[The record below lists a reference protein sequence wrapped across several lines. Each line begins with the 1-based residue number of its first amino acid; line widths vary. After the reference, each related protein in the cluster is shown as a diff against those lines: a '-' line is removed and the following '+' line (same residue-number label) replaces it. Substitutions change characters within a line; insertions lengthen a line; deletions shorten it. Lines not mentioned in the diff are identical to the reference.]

1 MGSATFIIAAAVLL
15 AAVLLVRGSAS
26 VRASWYLRMRCRAR
40 RAGRRVALTFDDG
53 PDPQRTP
60 AVLDLLARQGVRAT
74 FFVVGA
80 RAEAHPELVRRMA
93 TEGHVVGNHSYT
105 HSWRFPL
112 RSLGRTMEEL
122 RRTGEVL
129 HRITGRQPRLF
140 RPPFGVTNPTIA
152 RAVRRLGLDPVGWS
166 IRSLDTMG
174 QSPERVAARILRR
187 LHPGAVILLH
197 DRCAGSERLVR
208 LLVEG
213 LRSRGLEP
221 VTLPELFDI
230 EAYEKTR

>member
-40 RAGRRVALTFDDG
+40 GTGRRVALTFDDG

-93 TEGHVVGNHSYT
+93 AEGHVVGNHSYT

-112 RSLGRTMEEL
+112 RSLGRTVEEL

-197 DRCAGSERLVR
+197 DRCAGSERLVG

>member
-53 PDPQRTP
+53 PDLQRTP

-80 RAEAHPELVRRMA
+80 RAEAHPELVRRMVA
-93 TEGHVVGNHSYT
+93 EGHVVGNHSYT

-112 RSLGRTMEEL
+112 RSLGRTMEVL
-122 RRTGEVL
+122 CRTAEVL

-197 DRCAGSERLVR
+197 DRCAGSERLIG

>member
-112 RSLGRTMEEL
+112 RSLGRTVEEL

-197 DRCAGSERLVR
+197 DRCAGSERLVG

-213 LRSRGLEP
+213 LRNRGLEP

>member
-40 RAGRRVALTFDDG
+40 GAGRRVALTFDDG

-93 TEGHVVGNHSYT
+93 AEGHVVGNHSYT

-112 RSLGRTMEEL
+112 RSLGRTVEEL

-197 DRCAGSERLVR
+197 DRCAGSERLVG

>member
-53 PDPQRTP
+53 PDLQRTP

-80 RAEAHPELVRRMA
+80 RAEAHPELVRRMVA
-93 TEGHVVGNHSYT
+93 EGHVVGNHSYT

-112 RSLGRTMEEL
+112 RSLGRTVEEL

-197 DRCAGSERLVR
+197 DRCAGSERLVG

>member
-197 DRCAGSERLVR
+197 DRCAGSERLIG

>member
-15 AAVLLVRGSAS
+15 VAVLLVRGSAS

-197 DRCAGSERLVR
+197 DRCAGSERLVG

>member
-40 RAGRRVALTFDDG
+40 GAGRRVALTFDDG

-93 TEGHVVGNHSYT
+93 AEGHVVGNHSYT

-112 RSLGRTMEEL
+112 HSLGRTMEEL

-197 DRCAGSERLVR
+197 DRCAGSERLVG

-230 EAYEKTR
+230 KAYEKTR

>member
-40 RAGRRVALTFDDG
+40 RAERRVALTFDDG

-197 DRCAGSERLVR
+197 DRCAGSERLVG

>member
-1 MGSATFIIAAAVLL
+1 MGSATFIIAATVLL

-80 RAEAHPELVRRMA
+80 RAEAHPELVRRMVA
-93 TEGHVVGNHSYT
+93 EGHVVGNHSYT

-112 RSLGRTMEEL
+112 RSLGRTVEEL

-197 DRCAGSERLVR
+197 DRCAGSERLVG

>member
-26 VRASWYLRMRCRAR
+26 VRASWYLRMRSRAR

-80 RAEAHPELVRRMA
+80 RAEAHPELVRRMVA
-93 TEGHVVGNHSYT
+93 EGHVVGNHSYT

-112 RSLGRTMEEL
+112 RSLGRTVEEL

-129 HRITGRQPRLF
+129 HRITGQQPRLF

-197 DRCAGSERLVR
+197 DRCAGSERLIG

>member
-1 MGSATFIIAAAVLL
+1 MGSATFIIAATVLL

-112 RSLGRTMEEL
+112 RSLGRTVEEL

-197 DRCAGSERLVR
+197 DRCAGSERLVG

>member
-140 RPPFGVTNPTIA
+140 RPPFGVTNPSIA

-197 DRCAGSERLVR
+197 DRCAGSERLVG

>member
-1 MGSATFIIAAAVLL
+1 MGSATFIIAAAMLL

-80 RAEAHPELVRRMA
+80 RAEAHPELVRRMVA
-93 TEGHVVGNHSYT
+93 EGHVVGNHSYT

-112 RSLGRTMEEL
+112 RSLDRTMEEL
-122 RRTGEVL
+122 CRTGEVL
-129 HRITGRQPRLF
+129 HRITGLRPRLF

-197 DRCAGSERLVR
+197 DRCAGSERLVG

>member
-53 PDPQRTP
+53 PDPQRTS

-80 RAEAHPELVRRMA
+80 RAEAHPELVRRMVA
-93 TEGHVVGNHSYT
+93 EGHVVGNHSYT

-112 RSLGRTMEEL
+112 RSLGRTVEEL

-197 DRCAGSERLVR
+197 DRCAGSERLIG

>member
-80 RAEAHPELVRRMA
+80 RAEAHPELVRRMVA
-93 TEGHVVGNHSYT
+93 EGHVVGNHSYT

-112 RSLGRTMEEL
+112 RSLDRTMEEL
-122 RRTGEVL
+122 CRTGEVL

-197 DRCAGSERLVR
+197 DRCAGSERLVG

>member
-80 RAEAHPELVRRMA
+80 RAEAHPELVRRMVA
-93 TEGHVVGNHSYT
+93 EGHVVGNHSYT

-197 DRCAGSERLVR
+197 DRCAGSERLIG

>member
-112 RSLGRTMEEL
+112 RSLGRTVEEL

-152 RAVRRLGLDPVGWS
+152 RAVRRLGLDPMGWS

-197 DRCAGSERLVR
+197 DRCAGSERLVG

>member
-26 VRASWYLRMRCRAR
+26 VRVSWYLRMRCRAR
-40 RAGRRVALTFDDG
+40 GAERRVALTFDDG

-80 RAEAHPELVRRMA
+80 RAEAHPELVRRMVA
-93 TEGHVVGNHSYT
+93 EGHVVGNHSYT

-112 RSLGRTMEEL
+112 RSLGRTVEEL

-197 DRCAGSERLVR
+197 DRCAGSERLVG

>member
-80 RAEAHPELVRRMA
+80 RAEAHPELVRRMVA
-93 TEGHVVGNHSYT
+93 EGHVVGNHSYT

-112 RSLGRTMEEL
+112 HSLGRTMEEL
-122 RRTGEVL
+122 CRTGEVL

-197 DRCAGSERLVR
+197 DRCAGSERLVG

>member
-112 RSLGRTMEEL
+112 RSLDRTMEEL
-122 RRTGEVL
+122 CRTGEVL

-197 DRCAGSERLVR
+197 DRCAGSERLVG

>member
-40 RAGRRVALTFDDG
+40 GAGRRVALTFDDG

-60 AVLDLLARQGVRAT
+60 AMLDLLARQGVRAT

-93 TEGHVVGNHSYT
+93 AEGHVVGNHSYT

-129 HRITGRQPRLF
+129 QRITGLRPRLF

-197 DRCAGSERLVR
+197 DRCAGSERLVG

>member
-53 PDPQRTP
+53 PDLQRTP

-80 RAEAHPELVRRMA
+80 RAEAHPELVRRMVA
-93 TEGHVVGNHSYT
+93 EGHVVGNHSYT

-197 DRCAGSERLVR
+197 DRCAGSERLVG

>member
-15 AAVLLVRGSAS
+15 AAVLVVRGSAS

-40 RAGRRVALTFDDG
+40 GTGRRVALTFDDG

-93 TEGHVVGNHSYT
+93 AEGHVVGNHSYT

-129 HRITGRQPRLF
+129 HRITGLQPRLF

-174 QSPERVAARILRR
+174 RSPERVAARILRH

-197 DRCAGSERLVR
+197 DRCAGSERLVG

>member
-15 AAVLLVRGSAS
+15 VAVLLVRGSAS

-40 RAGRRVALTFDDG
+40 GAGRRVALTFDDG

-93 TEGHVVGNHSYT
+93 AEGHVVGNHSYT

-112 RSLGRTMEEL
+112 RSLGRTVEEL

-129 HRITGRQPRLF
+129 HRITGLRPRLF

-197 DRCAGSERLVR
+197 DRCAGSERLVG

-213 LRSRGLEP
+213 LRSRDLEP

>member
-1 MGSATFIIAAAVLL
+1 MDSATFIIAAAVLL

-112 RSLGRTMEEL
+112 RSLGRTVEEL

-197 DRCAGSERLVR
+197 DRCAGSERLVG

>member
-1 MGSATFIIAAAVLL
+1 MGSAMFIIAAAVLL

-40 RAGRRVALTFDDG
+40 GAERRVALTFDDG
-53 PDPQRTP
+53 PDLQRTP

-80 RAEAHPELVRRMA
+80 QAEAHPELVRRMA
-93 TEGHVVGNHSYT
+93 AEGHVVGNHSYT

-112 RSLGRTMEEL
+112 RSLGRTVEEL

-129 HRITGRQPRLF
+129 HRITGLRPRLF

-197 DRCAGSERLVR
+197 DRCAGSERLVG

>member
-26 VRASWYLRMRCRAR
+26 VRASWYLRMRCRAQG
-40 RAGRRVALTFDDG
+40 AGRRVALTFDDG

-93 TEGHVVGNHSYT
+93 AEGHVVGNHSYT

-112 RSLGRTMEEL
+112 RSLGRTVEEL

-197 DRCAGSERLVR
+197 DRCAGSERLVE

>member
-1 MGSATFIIAAAVLL
+1 MGSTTFIIAAAVLL

-197 DRCAGSERLVR
+197 DRCAGSERLVG

>member
-80 RAEAHPELVRRMA
+80 RAEAHPELVRRMVA
-93 TEGHVVGNHSYT
+93 EGHVVGNHSYT

-112 RSLGRTMEEL
+112 RSHGRTMEEL

-197 DRCAGSERLVR
+197 DRCAGSERLVG

>member
-40 RAGRRVALTFDDG
+40 GAGRRVALTFDDG

-93 TEGHVVGNHSYT
+93 AEGHVVGNHSYT

-112 RSLGRTMEEL
+112 RSLGRTVEEL

-129 HRITGRQPRLF
+129 HRITGLRPRLF

-197 DRCAGSERLVR
+197 DRCAGSERLVG

>member
-80 RAEAHPELVRRMA
+80 RAEAHPELVRRMVA
-93 TEGHVVGNHSYT
+93 EGHVVGNHSYT

-122 RRTGEVL
+122 CRTGEVL

-152 RAVRRLGLDPVGWS
+152 RAVRRLGLDPVGGAS
-166 IRSLDTMG
+166 ARSTPWDRAPNGLPHASCAASTPVR
-174 QSPERVAARILRR
+174 SSCCTTAAR
-187 LHPGAVILLH
+187 GASGWSG
-197 DRCAGSERLVR
+197 CS
-208 LLVEG
+208 
-213 LRSRGLEP
+213 SRGCG
-221 VTLPELFDI
+221 
-230 EAYEKTR
+230 AAASSR

>member
-80 RAEAHPELVRRMA
+80 RAEAHPELVRRMVA
-93 TEGHVVGNHSYT
+93 EGHVVGNHSYT

-112 RSLGRTMEEL
+112 RSLGRTVEEL

-197 DRCAGSERLVR
+197 DRCAGSERLVG

>member
-60 AVLDLLARQGVRAT
+60 AVLDLLARQEVRAT

-112 RSLGRTMEEL
+112 RSLGRTVEEL

-197 DRCAGSERLVR
+197 DRCAGSERLVG

>member
-15 AAVLLVRGSAS
+15 VAVLVVRGSAS

-40 RAGRRVALTFDDG
+40 GAGRRVALTFDDG

-93 TEGHVVGNHSYT
+93 AEGHVVGNHSYT

-174 QSPERVAARILRR
+174 RSPERVAARILRR

-197 DRCAGSERLVR
+197 DRCAGSERLVG

>member
-112 RSLGRTMEEL
+112 RSLGRTVEEL

-197 DRCAGSERLVR
+197 DRCAGSERLIG

>member
-1 MGSATFIIAAAVLL
+1 MGSATFIIAATVLL

-80 RAEAHPELVRRMA
+80 RAEAHPELVRRMVA
-93 TEGHVVGNHSYT
+93 EGHVVGNHSYT

-197 DRCAGSERLVR
+197 DRCAGSERLVG

>member
-60 AVLDLLARQGVRAT
+60 AVLDLLARQRVRAT

-80 RAEAHPELVRRMA
+80 RAEAHPELVRRMVA
-93 TEGHVVGNHSYT
+93 EGHVVGNHSYT
-105 HSWRFPL
+105 HSWHFPL

-122 RRTGEVL
+122 CRTGEVL

-197 DRCAGSERLVR
+197 DRCAGSERLVG

>member
-26 VRASWYLRMRCRAR
+26 VCASWYLRMRCRAR

-112 RSLGRTMEEL
+112 RSLGRTVEEL

-152 RAVRRLGLDPVGWS
+152 RAVRRLGLDPMGWS

-197 DRCAGSERLVR
+197 DRCAGSERLVG